1 MITFEEVTQTVVN
14 LLRRINE
21 LEVENKALKEAL
33 NKNVREPDDLKKEGN

>member
-21 LEVENKALKEAL
+21 LEMENKGLKETL
-33 NKNVREPDDLKKEGN
+33 NKNVREPDGKLKE